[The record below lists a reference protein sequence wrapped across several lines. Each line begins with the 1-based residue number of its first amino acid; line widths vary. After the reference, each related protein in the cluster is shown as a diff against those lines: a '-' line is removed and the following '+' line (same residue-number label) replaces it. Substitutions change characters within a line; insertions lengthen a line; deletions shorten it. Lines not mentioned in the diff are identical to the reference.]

1 MTGARRR
8 LESGWGAA
16 GAAPAARSTWQSR
29 GVPGQLMVLDAP
41 SLWYRAFHAVPSSVV
56 GPDGS
61 PTGAVRG
68 TLDLVARLVRDH
80 RPARL
85 VAALDLD
92 WRPAFRVAAV
102 PTYKLHR
109 TVEGGAEDEPP
120 ELGAQVTVLLEV
132 LDALGVCVV
141 GAEGHEADDVLGTL
155 ATRETGPVDVVSGD
169 RDMFQLVRDDGPVRV
184 LYAVEKM
191 KPYGPADVAAKY
203 GIPGSGYADYAV
215 LRGDPSDGLPGVKG
229 VGDKT
234 AAALVSR
241 FGSVEGV
248 LAALDAGEQDG
259 FPAGARTRLEA
270 ARDYLAVAPAV
281 TRVVRDLP
289 LGELDDALPR
299 SPRDPEALLALSDRW
314 GLESPLER
322 LLQALEVAHAA

>member
-1 MTGARRR
+1 M
-8 LESGWGAA
+8 
-16 GAAPAARSTWQSR
+16 
-29 GVPGQLMVLDAP
+29 PGQLTLLDSP

-56 GPDGS
+56 APDGT

-68 TLDLVARLVRDH
+68 FLDLVSRVVRDT

-85 VAALDLD
+85 VATLDLD

-102 PTYKLHR
+102 PSYKLHR
-109 TVEGGAEDEPP
+109 TTQAGAEEEPP
-120 ELGAQVTVLLEV
+120 ELVGQVAVVLEL
-132 LDALGVCVV
+132 LAALGVPAV
-141 GAEGHEADDVLGTL
+141 GAPGHEADDVIGTL
-155 ATRETGPVDVVSGD
+155 ATRGPGPVDVVSGD

-191 KPYGPADVAAKY
+191 RPYGERDVAAKY
-203 GIPGSGYADYAV
+203 GIPGTAYAEYAV

-234 AAALVSR
+234 AAALVAR
-241 FGSVEGV
+241 FGTVEGI

-259 FPAGARTRLEA
+259 FPAGARAKLEA

-289 LGELDDALPR
+289 LPEIDDALPR
-299 SPRDPEALLALSDRW
+299 TPRDPQRLLELSDRW
-314 GLESPLER
+314 GLEGPLER
-322 LLQALEVAHAA
+322 FLQALEVAHAGS